1 MSDEI
6 KNDLEVE
13 DTTSNEKIDS
23 ISTADKIKAWL
34 PFAFAIVYA
43 ILPVDIIPDVP
54 VVGWFDDAL
63 FTIVGGLNGIQN
75 SVLLGNDNLQKIVKY
90 IKWGLLILGLLVIAV
105 IVLIVV
111 VIARIGTN

>member
-6 KNDLEVE
+6 ENDLEV
-13 DTTSNEKIDS
+13 DNTTSSEKINS
-23 ISTADKIKAWL
+23 ITTADKIKAWF
-34 PFAFAIVYA
+34 PFALAIVYA
-43 ILPVDIIPDVP
+43 VLPVDIIPDVP

-75 SVLLGNDNLQKIVKY
+75 SILSGNDSLKKIVKY
-90 IKWGLLILGLLVIAV
+90 IKWGLFILGLLVIAV

-111 VIARIGTN
+111 VIAKM